1 VKRKQSLKDLAVDKI
16 KSVEELEVFKKSHQ
30 FTLRIYDATKRFP
43 AVERFGLIPQMTR
56 AAASL
61 CTNLMEGSHRLN
73 RAEYRHFAG
82 IAKGSAGELKYQ
94 LLLAQDLGYISKDE
108 YNQLKSELEE
118 ISKMLNG
125 LIKALS
131 PPKH

>member
-1 VKRKQSLKDLAVDKI
+1 MDKI
-16 KSVEELEVFKKSHQ
+16 KRVEESEVFKRSHQ
-30 FTLRIYDATKRFP
+30 FTLLIYKITKTFP
-43 AVERFGLIPQMTR
+43 SLEKFGLVPQMTR

-73 RAEYRHFAG
+73 RAEYRQFTG

-94 LLLAQDLGYISKDE
+94 LMLAKDLGYLVEDE
-108 YNQLKSELEE
+108 YNRLKFELEE
-118 ISKMLNG
+118 ISRMLNG

-131 PPKH
+131 SPKH

>member
-1 VKRKQSLKDLAVDKI
+1 MDKI
-16 KSVEELEVFKKSHQ
+16 KSVEELEVFKRSHQ
-30 FTLRIYDATKRFP
+30 FTLLIYKITKTFP
-43 AVERFGLIPQMTR
+43 PLEKFGLVPQMTR

-73 RAEYRHFAG
+73 RAEYRQFTG

-94 LLLAQDLGYISKDE
+94 LMLAKDLGYLVEDE
-108 YNQLKSELEE
+108 YNRLKFELEE
-118 ISKMLNG
+118 ISRMLNG

-131 PPKH
+131 STKH

>member
-1 VKRKQSLKDLAVDKI
+1 MDKI
-16 KSVEELEVFKKSHQ
+16 KRVEESEVFKRSHQ
-30 FTLRIYDATKRFP
+30 FTLLIYKITKTFP
-43 AVERFGLIPQMTR
+43 SLEKFGLVPQMTR

-73 RAEYRHFAG
+73 RAEYRQFTG

-94 LLLAQDLGYISKDE
+94 LMLAKDLGYLVEDE
-108 YNQLKSELEE
+108 YNRLKFELEE
-118 ISKMLNG
+118 ISRMLNG

-131 PPKH
+131 STKH

>member
-1 VKRKQSLKDLAVDKI
+1 VERKKSFVDSVMDKI
-16 KSVEELEVFKKSHQ
+16 KSVEEMEVFKKSRQ
-30 FTLRIYDATKRFP
+30 FTLRIYNATKRFP
-43 AVERFGLIPQMTR
+43 AVERFGLVPQMTR

-73 RAEYRHFAG
+73 RAEYRQFAG

-94 LLLAQDLGYISKDE
+94 LLLANDLGYISEEE

>member
-1 VKRKQSLKDLAVDKI
+1 MDKI
-16 KSVEELEVFKKSHQ
+16 KSVEELEVFKRSHQ
-30 FTLRIYDATKRFP
+30 FTLLIYKITKTFP
-43 AVERFGLIPQMTR
+43 SLEKFGLVPQMTR

-73 RAEYRHFAG
+73 RAEYRQFTG

-94 LLLAQDLGYISKDE
+94 LMLAKDLGYLVEDE
-108 YNQLKSELEE
+108 YIRLKFELEE
-118 ISKMLNG
+118 ISRMLNG

-131 PPKH
+131 STKHCH

>member
-1 VKRKQSLKDLAVDKI
+1 MDKI
-16 KSVEELEVFKKSHQ
+16 KRVEESEVFKRSHQ
-30 FTLRIYDATKRFP
+30 FTLLIYKITKTFP
-43 AVERFGLIPQMTR
+43 SLEKFGLVPQMTR

-73 RAEYRHFAG
+73 RAEYRQFTG

-94 LLLAQDLGYISKDE
+94 LTLAKDLGYLVEDE
-108 YNQLKSELEE
+108 YNRLKFELEE
-118 ISKMLNG
+118 ISRMLNG

-131 PPKH
+131 STKH